1 MKEASLFLKAGDTPF
16 LFNNAL
22 QGRAPSLS
30 FYTQTVH
37 QSGGEWLGHES
48 EHESGHW
55 HYLLKPELNHTWRGK
70 GVRED
75 PQPPKAKNHPQ
86 PAHAALPTKALLN
99 SGVGCKTSANLSLQ
113 PVSPTLALPILSPFL
128 HCWRLSISH
137 NCNYQRILQP
147 ASPMQER
154 FITFCRRLV

>member
-16 LFNNAL
+16 LSNNVL

-30 FYTQTVH
+30 CYTQTFH
-37 QSGGEWLGHES
+37 QSGWEWFGHES
-48 EHESGHW
+48 EHEFGHW
-55 HYLLKPELNHTWRGK
+55 HYLLKPELNHPGRGK

-86 PAHAALPTKALLN
+86 PAHAALPTKALLH
-99 SGVGCKTSANLSLQ
+99 SGVLAAKLLQTRVSSQCPSLFSCLFSA
-113 PVSPTLALPILSPFL
+113 

-154 FITFCRRLV
+154 LIPFCRRLV